1 MALLKSI
8 ASGNFTAASTWA
20 VCSAVNDASTGITTT
35 TTAYVVS
42 GTSFTFTGGASQICT
57 GILLKF
63 GTRASTVSGTISV
76 QLYLSNGTTIVLDA
90 GGANAEVTMNAVD
103 VLSSSL
109 PTSGST
115 SIYGH
120 WVFFKFKDTVTL
132 TNGTGYRVGVKSS
145 VLGVAGV
152 HRGAS
157 AGVWASALVTDVTQA
172 PAATDKFIVVG
183 DNLAAATT
191 ANAGTKAASYTVT
204 MDNTATTQFGAAETG
219 NAIWGL
225 YVGDQGKLSFG
236 TAASTNYF
244 LRVRGNIGVGS
255 GGDSFKGSLEIG
267 SVANPIPRTSTA
279 ILEIDSATVGA
290 HFISVQGG
298 KFIAQGLSR
307 TSGKEV
313 DKCLLSAD
321 SAASATTLQV
331 DTDTGWLSGDTFWV
345 GPTGRVAGTGGEER
359 TLSGNAG
366 ASSITLSAGMTAAR
380 EGNAVIRAALM
391 LTTRNVIIRSTGAA
405 LQCWMETKGSTSE
418 VDFDWVKLELIGSAT
433 TSKNGWYLDGTVSQI
448 SFDRCNFNRCYLA
461 LLSTTAN
468 GGGLVSNCT
477 FTQSA
482 AFSFLAVS
490 SATTLTNNW
499 VASTTSTFN
508 AMIFR
513 DPNFTI
519 SGLRVVSSTAAG
531 LAFSAVQGV
540 FSATAGSWSDILI
553 HSSTTGMSFTAQDFG
568 QLNLSNVEIQRCS
581 TQGIALAGAAGVI
594 LDNFKVYGNASRNII
609 ISGGHGEVIFRNSFF
624 GGQDSVA
631 PNADNATTN
640 GVEFSGLSGSRVVF
654 ENCKFSTG
662 FSNAL
667 AHTGN
672 DILFGTGFGGIVL
685 LRNCTLA
692 ATAEVSA
699 LSLDTSLVASENHDE
714 SAGARKIWKKRGIIA
729 SDTTITRSGTV
740 SLRLTPNSSS
750 FKLDYVF
757 ARVAV
762 ASGSAPTVGVYVR
775 KSVAGDGTAYNGA
788 QPRLIVRRN
797 ILVGLTSDLVL
808 ATASG
813 SAGSWELLSGTLP
826 TLTGNGVIE
835 VEVDCDG
842 TAGWVN
848 MADFQAPAPVNSKGF
863 AFIDETLGV
872 AAYGDN
878 SAGGGGGSSAT
889 VGYAFVG

>member
-20 VCSAVNDASTGITTT
+20 VCTAVNDITTGVTPTAT
-35 TTAYVVS
+35 TYQVS
-42 GTSFTFTGGASQICT
+42 STSFTFTGGASQICT

-76 QLYLSNGTTIVLDA
+76 KLMLSNGTTDVLDA
-90 GGANAEVTMNAVD
+90 GGAVAEVTMNAVD

-115 SIYGH
+115 SVFGH

-132 TNGTGYRVGVKSS
+132 TNGTGYRVAVRSS
-145 VLGVAGV
+145 VSGVAGV
-152 HRGAS
+152 QRGS
-157 AGVWASALVTDVTQA
+157 SSVWSSALVTEVTQA

-225 YVGDQGKLSFG
+225 YVGDQGTLSFG

-267 SVANPIPRTSTA
+267 SVANPVPRTSTA

-290 HFISVQGG
+290 HFVSIQGG

-313 DKCLLSAD
+313 DRCLLSAD

-345 GPTGRVAGTGGEER
+345 GPTARVAGTGGEER

-366 ASSITLSAGMTAAR
+366 ASSITLAAGMTAAR

-405 LQCWMETKGSTSE
+405 LQCFMQTIGSTSE
-418 VDFDWVKLELIGSAT
+418 VDFDWVRIESIGAGT
-433 TSKNGWYLDGTVSQI
+433 TNRNGWYLDGTVSQI
-448 SFDRCNFNRCYLA
+448 SFNRCNFNRCYMA
-461 LLSTTAN
+461 ILSTTAN

-477 FTQSA
+477 FTQSN
-482 AFSFLAVS
+482 AFNFTLVS
-490 SATTLTNNW
+490 SSTTLTNNW
-499 VASTTSTFN
+499 VASTQASFN
-508 AMIFR
+508 AIGFR

-519 SGLRVVSSTAAG
+519 NGLRVVSSTAAAI
-531 LAFSAVQGV
+531 AFSAAQAQ
-540 FSATAGSWSDILI
+540 FFTTAGSWSDILI
-553 HSSTTGMSFTAQDFG
+553 HSCTTGMSFTAFDFG
-568 QLNLSNVEIQRCS
+568 QLNLTNGEIQRCS
-581 TQGIALAGAAGVI
+581 TQGIALANAAGLTI
-594 LDNFKVYGNASRNII
+594 DNFRVYGNATNITVG
-609 ISGGHGEVIFRNSFF
+609 GGHGDIIFRNSSF
-624 GGQDSVA
+624 GGQDAVA
-631 PNADNATTN
+631 PNADQTTAT
-640 GVEFSGLSGSRVVF
+640 GLSFTALSGTRVVF

-672 DILFGTGFGGIVL
+672 DILFGTGFGGVVL
-685 LRNCTLA
+685 LRNCTLGA
-692 ATAEVSA
+692 AAEVSA

-714 SAGARKIWKKRGIIA
+714 TAGARKIWKKRGIIA
-729 SDTTITRSGTV
+729 SDTTITRTGTV
-740 SLRLTPNSSS
+740 SLRATPNFSS
-750 FKLDYVF
+750 FKLEYVF

-797 ILVGLTSDLVL
+797 ILVGLTSDVVL

-813 SAGSWELLSGTLP
+813 AAGSWELLSGTLP

>member
-42 GTSFTFTGGASQICT
+42 GTSFIFTGSASQICT

-76 QLYLSNGTTIVLDA
+76 KLLQSNGTTDVLDA
-90 GGANAEVTMNAVD
+90 GGAVAEVTMDASN

-132 TNGTGYRVGVKSS
+132 TNGLGYRVAVKSS
-145 VLGVAGV
+145 VTGAAGV

-157 AGVWASALVTDVTQA
+157 AGVWASALVTDVIQA
-172 PAATDKFIVVG
+172 PAATDKLIVVG

-204 MDNTATTQFGAAETG
+204 MNNTATTQFGAAETG

-225 YVGDQGKLSFG
+225 YVGDQGTLSFD

-244 LRVRGNIGVGS
+244 LRVRGHIGIGS

-279 ILEIDSATVGA
+279 ILEVDSATVGA
-290 HFISVQGG
+290 HFVSVQGG

-307 TSGKEV
+307 TSGKEI
-313 DKCLLSAD
+313 DRCLLDAD

-331 DTDTGWLSGDTFWV
+331 NTDTGWLSGDTVWV
-345 GPTGRVAGTGGEER
+345 GPTARVAGTGGEER

-366 ASSITLSAGMTAAR
+366 AGSLTLAAGMTAAR

-391 LTTRNVIIRSTGAA
+391 LTTRNVILRSTGAA
-405 LQCWMETKGSTSE
+405 LQCWMQTIGSTSE
-418 VDFDWVKLELIGSAT
+418 VDFDWVKLDLIGSST

-448 SFDRCNFNRCYLA
+448 SFNRCNFHRCYMA
-461 LLSTTAN
+461 FLSTTAT
-468 GGGLVSNCT
+468 GGALVSNCT
-477 FTQSA
+477 FTQSG
-482 AFSFLAVS
+482 AFSFTNIS
-490 SATTLTNNW
+490 SSTNLTNNW
-499 VASTTSTFN
+499 VASTTASFN
-508 AMIFR
+508 ALTIQH
-513 DPNFTI
+513 PYFTI
-519 SGLRVVSSTAAG
+519 SGLRVVSATAAG
-531 LAFSAVQGV
+531 IAFTAQSV
-540 FSATAGSWSDILI
+540 FSTSAGSWSDVII
-553 HSSTTGMSFTAQDFG
+553 HSCATGILSAQQDFG
-568 QLNLSNVEIQRCS
+568 QVNFADVEIQRCS
-581 TQGIALAGAAGVI
+581 TAGVALSSGTGI
-594 LDNFKVYGNASRNII
+594 VYDSCRVYGNATNITVAAAI
-609 ISGGHGEVIFRNSFF
+609 GEFMFRNSSF
-624 GGQDSVA
+624 GGQDAVT
-631 PNADNATTN
+631 PNADQTTAI
-640 GVEFSGLSGSRVVF
+640 GLSFTALAGGRVIF

-662 FSNAL
+662 FSNSL
-667 AHTGN
+667 AHTTA
-672 DILFGTGFGGIVL
+672 DISFAAGCGGIVL
-685 LRNCTLA
+685 LRNCTLG
-692 ATAEVSA
+692 ATTEVSTIF
-699 LSLDTSLVASENHDE
+699 LDTSLVASENHDE
-714 SAGARKIWKKRGIIA
+714 AAGARKIWKKRGIIA

-740 SLRLTPNSSS
+740 SVRGTPNSSS
-750 FKLDYVF
+750 FKLDHVF

-797 ILVGLTSDLVL
+797 ILVGLTSDVVL

-813 SAGSWELLSGTLP
+813 AAGSWELLSGTLP

-848 MADFQAPAPVNSKGF
+848 IADFQAPAPVNSKGF